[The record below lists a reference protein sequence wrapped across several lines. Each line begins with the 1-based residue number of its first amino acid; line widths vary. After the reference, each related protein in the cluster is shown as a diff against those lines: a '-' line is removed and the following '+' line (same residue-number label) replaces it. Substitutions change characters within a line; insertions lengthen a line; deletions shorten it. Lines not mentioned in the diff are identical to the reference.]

1 MVSSY
6 GYNLRSLKFTIVE
19 KLSTLILKNKIKD
32 VRMAKIISP
41 KMLSGENTPIQKAMV
56 TWGWSAEVPWGSVA
70 DPDPKDSHHFAGSG
84 LWTIG
89 YRPFISY

>member
-56 TWGWSAEVPWGSVA
+56 T
-70 DPDPKDSHHFAGSG
+70 
-84 LWTIG
+84 
-89 YRPFISY
+89 